1 MSLIYGENIDS
12 FQITKP
18 INKNYSKENS
28 FLVCSNVN
36 SFYFE
41 QKKRNKNK
49 SSNMFPKK
57 YKIFPFEIKK
67 LCVDEVNIKYLIL
80 L

>member
-1 MSLIYGENIDS
+1 MSLICEENIDRY
-12 FQITKP
+12 QMEDP

-28 FLVCSNVN
+28 LLVCSNVN

-41 QKKRNKNK
+41 QKKGNKNK

-67 LCVDEVNIKYLIL
+67 LCVDEVNIKYLSL